1 MPPAAKSAWRRLRK
15 AARDLR
21 PDDPDDEFHEAR
33 KRAKGARYTAEL
45 IAPLLGRR
53 AARGASE
60 FIRLATKVQDAL
72 GEHQDALITIGELE
86 GALEEFPDDS
96 PLVELATDLREGQR
110 KCARAARARFFKIWS
125 DLDRKKLR
133 RWMKPRCH
141 ALASPERDRNKTSPV

>member
-1 MPPAAKSAWRRLRK
+1 MKPAVSPCRRRPNRPGGDSEK
-15 AARDLR
+15 RPGTFARMTPTTNSTKL
-21 PDDPDDEFHEAR
+21 R

-86 GALEEFPDDS
+86 AHWKSSRIIPLWSSS
-96 PLVELATDLREGQR
+96 PRT
-110 KCARAARARFFKIWS
+110 CARASENAPGLPVRSILQ
-125 DLDRKKLR
+125 DLVR
-133 RWMKPRCH
+133 
-141 ALASPERDRNKTSPV
+141 S